1 MPNSNR
7 NRVNQP
13 PSSAG
18 KKQSRTL
25 GAPEKLGKR
34 SEVAQA
40 QRGHSELNIG
50 TTADEA
56 APTEG
61 SQPNPRRMK
70 AGR

>member
-13 PSSAG
+13 PTGTG
-18 KKQSRTL
+18 KEQSRTL

-34 SEVAQA
+34 SEVVQA
-40 QRGHSELNIG
+40 QRGRSELNIG

-56 APTEG
+56 EQAEG
-61 SQPNPRRMK
+61 SRPNPRRMK